1 MHDLPV
7 RVLLVEDDEDDY
19 LLTRDLLRE
28 IYGDGGR
35 FHLDWETDYDA
46 ALAAIRRDRHDI
58 HLIDYRLG
66 SRNGLDLLREA
77 VGRGCT
83 APIILL
89 TGQGDRGIDL
99 DAMRVG
105 AADSLIKGTI
115 DAEAMERSIRYAIE
129 RKRTEEAL
137 RRSGAEL
144 ERRVRERTAELA
156 MANDELRRR
165 VEELDEARQAA
176 EAANRAKDT
185 YLAVVSHELRTP
197 LTPVLFAITALL
209 ERQDLDADLRDWL
222 QMAEQNLVL
231 EARLIDDLLDV
242 TRIARGKLSYRFEV
256 VDVHELIEQALQT
269 CGPQYEDKRLG
280 LTKDLD
286 LPSPSVRGDA
296 ARLRQ
301 VLCNLFKNAVKFT
314 PAGGRVTVT
323 ARNEGSKVLVSI
335 RDTGIGIGPEVL
347 PKIFRA
353 FEQGEDSIVRRF
365 GGLGL
370 GLAISR
376 AIVEAHGGRLLARS
390 EGMGKGTEFILEL
403 EAIA

>member
-1 MHDLPV
+1 
-7 RVLLVEDDEDDY
+7 
-19 LLTRDLLRE
+19 
-28 IYGDGGR
+28 
-35 FHLDWETDYDA
+35 
-46 ALAAIRRDRHDI
+46 
-58 HLIDYRLG
+58 
-66 SRNGLDLLREA
+66 
-77 VGRGCT
+77 
-83 APIILL
+83 
-89 TGQGDRGIDL
+89 
-99 DAMRVG
+99 
-105 AADSLIKGTI
+105 
-115 DAEAMERSIRYAIE
+115 MERSIRYAIE

-185 YLAVVSHELRTP
+185 FLAVVSHELRTP

-314 PAGGRVTVT
+314 PAGGRVTVN

>member
-1 MHDLPV
+1 M
-7 RVLLVEDDEDDY
+7 
-19 LLTRDLLRE
+19 
-28 IYGDGGR
+28 
-35 FHLDWETDYDA
+35 
-46 ALAAIRRDRHDI
+46 
-58 HLIDYRLG
+58 
-66 SRNGLDLLREA
+66 
-77 VGRGCT
+77 
-83 APIILL
+83 
-89 TGQGDRGIDL
+89 
-99 DAMRVG
+99 
-105 AADSLIKGTI
+105 
-115 DAEAMERSIRYAIE
+115 
-129 RKRTEEAL
+129 
-137 RRSGAEL
+137 
-144 ERRVRERTAELA
+144 
-156 MANDELRRR
+156 
-165 VEELDEARQAA
+165 
-176 EAANRAKDT
+176 
-185 YLAVVSHELRTP
+185 
-197 LTPVLFAITALL
+197 
-209 ERQDLDADLRDWL
+209 
-222 QMAEQNLVL
+222 L

-256 VDVHELIEQALQT
+256 VDVRELIEQALQA